1 MRVYL
6 SRLLGEHKKKISDV
20 TRDTGINRGT
30 LTRMYYEDAERV
42 DLEVLDILCKYFDCH
57 VSDLLE
63 AQEPS
68 LKKSSQNN
76 QE

>member
-1 MRVYL
+1 
-6 SRLLGEHKKKISDV
+6 
-20 TRDTGINRGT
+20 
-30 LTRMYYEDAERV
+30 MYYEDAERV

-63 AQEPS
+63 EQEPS